1 MSGENVKTDQTSNQD
16 SGAWSNFDNF
26 AGERNVNDR
35 TGKERTFSEFDLY
48 PRQPGESSEEYG
60 ARLKDMHEKTAKYMA
75 EQAAKE
81 EASKAIIDA
90 QNMRTKDYLGSDF
103 GKKELDAEASYDR
116 IADKL
121 ERAVQEGRMAK
132 EHADRLLER
141 KLNSS
146 IKEIDGIRQDFED
159 SKTVGPK
166 EDQENYEKWLEERG
180 FKEKPATKKTT
191 AEDDTPKSVE
201 KSKVEEPKDAK
212 EEKVD
217 ISTNVI
223 DEAKERLIKE
233 LGPIIYDQVMKVVS
247 GEVDRIF
254 SGITLESTKE
264 IVGEPA
270 PKAPEA
276 PKENPEEART
286 KESIL
291 AEINESRSRR
301 GEATLDLANK
311 EAELKKYDQG
321 MKEIRAELQKRG
333 ASEVETDAMDLI
345 RSNSDKIGG
354 DKGISILTSKGFYDE
369 KFYEDWWDNNLDD
382 NGRKTVRKILKS
394 NSSDNSNISKRFLN
408 WLAQHDKE
416 EGQFSGQAAA

>member
-26 AGERNVNDR
+26 AGERNVNDK

-60 ARLKDMHEKTAKYMA
+60 ARQKDMHEKTAKYMA

-81 EASKAIIDA
+81 EASRAIIDA

-159 SKTVGPK
+159 SKTVGPE
-166 EDQENYEKWLEERG
+166 EDQEAYEKWLEERG
-180 FKEKPATKKTT
+180 FKEEPATKKTT

-201 KSKVEEPKDAK
+201 ESKAEESKGAK

-217 ISTNVI
+217 TPANVI

-233 LGPIIYDQVMKVVS
+233 LGPIIYDQVMMVVA

-254 SGITLESTKE
+254 SEITLEPKKE
-264 IVGEPA
+264 VSDE
-270 PKAPEA
+270 KAES
-276 PKENPEEART
+276 KEGSQED
-286 KESIL
+286 IL
-291 AEINESRSRR
+291 ARINEINRKLGEESLGDVNESMLRVELDKVSRER
-301 GEATLDLANK
+301 D
-311 EAELKKYDQG
+311 
-321 MKEIRAELQKRG
+321 EIRAREGIFR
-333 ASEVETDAMDLI
+333 V
-345 RSNSDKIGG
+345 GG
-354 DKGISILTSKGFYDE
+354 QKGIDILTGDHLNNNPEAYS
-369 KFYEDWWDNNLDD
+369 DWWNNTL
-382 NGRKTVRKILKS
+382 NNEGRKTIRQIVKKDDAGFNKKFI
-394 NSSDNSNISKRFLN
+394 N
-408 WLAQHDKE
+408 WLKEHDRE
-416 EGQFSGQAAA
+416 QSWIDSANGWFDNEAA

>member
-16 SGAWSNFDNF
+16 SGVWSNFDNF
-26 AGERNVNDR
+26 AGERNVNDK

-121 ERAVQEGRMAK
+121 ERAVQEGRIAK

-201 KSKVEEPKDAK
+201 KSKVEEPKDPK
-212 EEKVD
+212 EKVD
-217 ISTNVI
+217 EENFDFAATIAVKEPKPVVVI
-223 DEAKERLIKE
+223 VEEKTED
-233 LGPIIYDQVMKVVS
+233 G
-247 GEVDRIF
+247 
-254 SGITLESTKE
+254 
-264 IVGEPA
+264 
-270 PKAPEA
+270 KAPE
-276 PKENPEEART
+276 KTE
-286 KESIL
+286 
-291 AEINESRSRR
+291 
-301 GEATLDLANK
+301 
-311 EAELKKYDQG
+311 
-321 MKEIRAELQKRG
+321 G
-333 ASEVETDAMDLI
+333 A
-345 RSNSDKIGG
+345 
-354 DKGISILTSKGFYDE
+354 
-369 KFYEDWWDNNLDD
+369 
-382 NGRKTVRKILKS
+382 KS
-394 NSSDNSNISKRFLN
+394 NAREDIAEQMF
-408 WLAQHDKE
+408 E
-416 EGQFSGQAAA
+416 